1 MRPERRISL
10 EQGTLLA
17 LTLAAAAVL
26 SDRGQW
32 EDPLLLA
39 SLLGG
44 GLILDRLTVGV
55 GEVRVSMG
63 VAAMDLAAV
72 LAGPAPAAVMAVL
85 LIGADV
91 VESRSPRHV
100 ALTNLAAFALGA
112 LLYGVLVHGAID
124 EGLATPGEMS
134 YLWVVAA
141 GKVVFTVTNFV
152 LLLYARAIAGF
163 PVARQLRSSFIPLI
177 PWEMVSV
184 GMVAATAH
192 VYLDVGWPAI
202 VALAASLIF
211 FRALLEGVAS
221 AERRQQ
227 EITRIAADRDRYM
240 REALAAEER
249 ERRRLAAE
257 LHDDALQTLLSARAD
272 IVEGLSGDE
281 ERLHSARDAVAAAAG
296 KLRDLMVRLG
306 PAPQREQVAGPAVRE
321 LARRLGG
328 RAGFTAEIEIAP
340 ALEARDDPLLV
351 DIVRELLTNV
361 AKHARATHVEVRLAQ
376 AGEEIR
382 VEVLDD
388 GIGFDGVDRELVRE
402 DGHVGLTLVDERAAS
417 RGGVL
422 RIGSRP
428 EGGTRAEV
436 VLAAATVAAV

>member
-17 LTLAAAAVL
+17 VTLVAAVVL
-26 SDRGQW
+26 SDREQW
-32 EDPLLLA
+32 SEPLLLVA
-39 SLLGG
+39 LLIGG
-44 GLILDRLTVGV
+44 VVLDRLTVGV

-72 LAGPAPAAVMAVL
+72 LAGPAPAAAMAVA

-91 VESRSPRHV
+91 IESRSPRHV
-100 ALTNLAAFALGA
+100 ALTNLSAFTVGA
-112 LLYGVLVHGAID
+112 LLYGVIVHTALD
-124 EGLATPGEMS
+124 EGIATAGEMS
-134 YLWVVAA
+134 YLWVVAL
-141 GKVVFTVTNFV
+141 GKVVFTVFNFG
-152 LLLYARAIAGF
+152 LLVYARSIVGF
-163 PVARQLRSSFIPLI
+163 PVARQLRSSIIPLV
-177 PWEMVSV
+177 PWEIVSV
-184 GMVAATAH
+184 GMVTATAH

-211 FRALLEGVAS
+211 FRALLESVAN

-227 EITRIAADRDRYM
+227 EITQIAADRDRYM

-257 LHDDALQTLLSARAD
+257 LHDDALQTLLAARAD

-306 PAPQREQVAGPAVRE
+306 PTPARSEATGAAVRE
-321 LARRLGG
+321 VAQRLSG
-328 RAGFTAEIEIAP
+328 RAGFRTDVEIAP
-340 ALEARDDPLLV
+340 ELEERDDPLLV

-361 AKHARATHVEVRLAQ
+361 AKHARATQATVRLTQ
-376 AGEEIR
+376 DGEEIR

-388 GIGFDGVDRELVRE
+388 GIGFEDVDREFVRAE
-402 DGHVGLTLVDERAAS
+402 GHVGLSLVEERAAS
-417 RGGVL
+417 RGGVM

-436 VLAAATVAAV
+436 VLTAATAAAV